1 MNDYTDLQLSKRMN
15 AIVIQLNM
23 VASDLNGLG
32 FTRLSS
38 LVDDAITEA
47 VFQDIILDDLVNS
60 KM

>member
-60 KM
+60 KI

>member
-1 MNDYTDLQLSKRMN
+1 MNELTDFQLSKRMN
-15 AIVIQLNM
+15 AIVIQLNC

-32 FTRLSS
+32 FTRLSA

-47 VFQDIILDDLVNS
+47 TFQDIILDDLVNS